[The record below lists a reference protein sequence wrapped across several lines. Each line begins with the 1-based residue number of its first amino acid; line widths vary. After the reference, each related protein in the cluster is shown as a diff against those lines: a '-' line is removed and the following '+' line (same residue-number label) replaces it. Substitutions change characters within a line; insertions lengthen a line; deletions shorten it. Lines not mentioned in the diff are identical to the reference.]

1 MTNVIGSYKG
11 WWDIYDSL
19 PDGWRVDPSKTGS
32 PIHDCVFITSGK
44 SVFDGGKRALL
55 KVDKKPPKQ
64 LPSKSSELPDQPLIV
79 RDCFKQDQKPLP
91 SADDLAQYPM
101 VINRLAR
108 EKFKQKLLQELVF
121 DFKVCQ
127 LEGWSCFEY
136 PYSLKVL
143 IDEVVSKMEIAT
155 KARISESRS
164 LHEQLS
170 LF

>member
-1 MTNVIGSYKG
+1 MSKTIGSHKG

-32 PIHDCVFITSGK
+32 PIHDCVFITNGK
-44 SVFDGGKRALL
+44 SIFDGGKRALL
-55 KVDKKPPKQ
+55 KVDKKPLKQ
-64 LPSKSSELPDQPLIV
+64 LASKSSKLPDQKLIGS
-79 RDCFKQDQKPLP
+79 DCFEQNQKPLP
-91 SADDLAQYPM
+91 SADDLVQYPI
-101 VINRLAR
+101 VLNRLAR

-127 LEGWSCFEY
+127 LEGWNCLEY

-143 IDEVVSKMEIAT
+143 IDEVVSKLEIAT
-155 KARISESRS
+155 NARISKSRS
-164 LHEQLS
+164 PHEQLS